1 MTFLLTCKEFL
12 QELTDFMDSTV
23 DVELRRKLEAHI
35 NECPNCF
42 VILDTT
48 QKTIK
53 VYKGVEPQAIPEDV
67 QIRLMKAVERKIAAK
82 KVRCPL
88 ATGSRTPGRV

>member
-1 MTFLLTCKEFL
+1 MTSLLTCKEFL
-12 QELTDFMDSTV
+12 QELTDFMDATV
-23 DVELRRKLEAHI
+23 DAELRRKLEAHI

-53 VYKGVEPQAIPEDV
+53 VYKGMQAQEIPPEV
-67 QIRLMKAVERKIAAK
+67 QARLMKALERKIEANKAAAQQTAAGK
-82 KVRCPL
+82 PE
-88 ATGSRTPGRV
+88 ASF

>member
-1 MTFLLTCKEFL
+1 LLTCKEFL
-12 QELTDFMDSTV
+12 QELTDYMDSTV
-23 DVELRRKLEAHI
+23 DVELRRKLELHI
-35 NECPNCF
+35 SECPNCF

-82 KVRCPL
+82 KS
-88 ATGSRTPGRV
+88 AAH